1 MKTLLTLAAL
11 ASLAQAQETVV
22 SAPEAKAAPVASVP
36 APAPVVAPA
45 PVAVAE
51 AAPAPV
57 VSPWKTRVV
66 AGANLASSMF
76 HDWSQGGE
84 DNLAWSLKVDA
95 KAERDGVDWNWTNTG
110 KAEFGQVKQGDLAPR
125 KTADEFKVE
134 TILVRKLTEMLNPF
148 AAASAK
154 SQFAFGYKYA
164 KDGGPRT
171 AVSDWLDPAYFTQSL
186 GLGYKPYD
194 FARTRLGLAIQETW
208 TNGFRTYSDD
218 TTTAGRERW
227 KVEPG
232 LEWVTTYDQT
242 LMKSLVLKSELG
254 VFANFKGWDEV
265 DAGWTN
271 SVAWQFAK
279 WVNVNLAV
287 DGRRDLNQF
296 DGWQWRQVLS
306 LGLTANL
313 L

>member
-1 MKTLLTLAAL
+1 VKTLLTLAAL